1 MPWWAWLIFGGVL
14 AALELLGDTAFYL
27 IFFALAAL
35 GVGLLGVAGAGL
47 PLWAQWVLFAAAA
60 IVSMVLFRK
69 KLYERMRGGLP
80 GFDGGAQGAVVDVTE
95 DVATGGR
102 VRVQMRGSEW
112 TATNI
117 GDAPI
122 AAGSQARVVG
132 TKGAGLEIEA
142 LGKAPAV

>member
-14 AALELLGDTAFYL
+14 AGLELLGDTAFYL

-80 GFDGGAQGAVVDVTE
+80 GFDGGARGAVVDVNE

-102 VRVQMRGSEW
+102 VRVEMRGSEW

-122 AAGSQARVVG
+122 AAGSQARVVR
-132 TKGAGLEIEA
+132 TKGTGLEIEA
-142 LGKAPAV
+142 LGKAPAA